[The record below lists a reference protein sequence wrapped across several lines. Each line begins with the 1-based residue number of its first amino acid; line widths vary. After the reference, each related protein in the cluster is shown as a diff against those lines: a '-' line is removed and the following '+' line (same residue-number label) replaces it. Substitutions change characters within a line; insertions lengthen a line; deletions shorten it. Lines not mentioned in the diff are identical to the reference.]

1 MSQVSLDHEAAKKM
15 VCSDDPAVR
24 LRVATHPEA
33 RPELLYYL
41 ASDLRPEIRRE
52 ISNNPA
58 TPRQAD
64 LLLAEDRDVV
74 VRSGLARKIAR
85 IAPDLPSEHQHQI
98 ERLTLQVLERLAR
111 DQATEV
117 RQILS
122 EQLNSVDSA
131 PASVINLLARDV
143 EQSVSAPVLRNSP
156 ILSED
161 DLLEIVFGG
170 PGGGALA
177 AIAERDRVSP
187 LVSDAI
193 ATTND
198 VGAIT
203 ALLKNPSAQIREETL
218 DRIIDRAPEHQIWH
232 EPLVHRPQLPPRAA
246 ARLACF
252 VADSLLQALKARTD
266 LGPMASRQI
275 AETVKTRLG
284 YLSAKTGG
292 DAAATDG
299 AAGKAPEPAKP
310 ATKGKE
316 AAKDGG
322 KVEESPT
329 DRAKRLKQE
338 GKLTEDAVAAALTNG
353 ERALVVAMLAEL
365 AETTVT
371 NVERVL
377 AGHSARGATSL
388 VWRAGLS
395 MKLARQVQLRLA
407 QIPPKQ
413 VVNPLN
419 GSDYPLSEQDMR
431 WQLEFFGIL

>member
-1 MSQVSLDHEAAKKM
+1 M
-15 VCSDDPAVR
+15 
-24 LRVATHPEA
+24 
-33 RPELLYYL
+33 LYYL
-41 ASDLRPEIRRE
+41 ASDLRPEVRRE
-52 ISNNPA
+52 ISSNPA

-64 LLLAEDRDVV
+64 LLLSEDRDVA

-85 IAPDLPSEHQHQI
+85 IAPDLSSERQHQI

-122 EQLNSVDSA
+122 EQLNSVASA
-131 PASVINLLARDV
+131 PPSVINLLARDV

-193 ATTND
+193 ATSND
-198 VGAIT
+198 VNAIT
-203 ALLKNPSAQIREETL
+203 VLLKNPSAQIREETL
-218 DRIIDRAPEHQIWH
+218 DRIIDRAPEHEVWH
-232 EPLVHRPQLPPRAA
+232 EPLVCRPKLPPRAA

-266 LGPMASRQI
+266 LGPTASRQI
-275 AETVKTRLG
+275 AETVKARLG
-284 YLSAKTGG
+284 YLSAKVGN
-292 DAAATDG
+292 DIFSAEI
-299 AAGKAPEPAKP
+299 AAGKAAEPGKP
-310 ATKGKE
+310 VAKGKE
-316 AAKDGG
+316 GAKGAG

-329 DRAKRLKQE
+329 DRAKRLKQD
-338 GKLTEDAVAAALTNG
+338 GKLDESVVAAALTNG
-353 ERALVVAMLAEL
+353 ERDFVIAMLAEL
-365 AETTVT
+365 AETNIT

-377 AGHSARGATSL
+377 AGHSARGTTAL

-419 GSDYPLSEQDMR
+419 GIDYPLSEEDMR
-431 WQLEFFGIL
+431 WQLEFFGII